1 MRSLPYC
8 SGYIHRL
15 SILKNLINLDKDLQ
29 RSTAM
34 VRAYISSGLVTQYEY
49 SEHRL
54 AIVSIPGK
62 EREPR
67 VGKQGWHG
75 NFDMEFR
82 LKTRVWVF

>member
-1 MRSLPYC
+1 
-8 SGYIHRL
+8 
-15 SILKNLINLDKDLQ
+15 
-29 RSTAM
+29 M